1 MADNN
6 TKAGRFK
13 PLLMLVLV
21 FGPALF
27 LILIGVNKCEHK
39 FTTLPV
45 YGEIG
50 NYSFDDVNGGVV
62 SNETQKGKI
71 TLFNTIQTSCPEKC
85 AIDLPKFN
93 LMIYQDYR
101 KNQKNLGHVKIVS
114 IITDD
119 KGNPVKPEDLE
130 AIKFTMNDIVEEYDP
145 SIWKLVTGDP
155 KQIYDIESNGVNLYT
170 ETTDT
175 AFAGKSF
182 LETMLIVDKQN
193 QLRLI
198 RRGTIEGM
206 IRDFKQHVALL
217 QKQYDKE
224 AAKREENESE

>member
-1 MADNN
+1 MAEKN

-27 LILIGVNKCEHK
+27 LIFIALNKCEHK

-45 YGEIG
+45 YGKLS
-50 NYSFDDVNGGVV
+50 NYSFNDVNGGVV
-62 SNETQKGKI
+62 DQETQKGKI
-71 TLFNTIQTSCPEKC
+71 TLFNTIQTFCPEDC

-101 KNQKNLGHVKIVS
+101 KNQRNLGHVKIVS
-114 IITDD
+114 IITDEE
-119 KGNPVKPEDLE
+119 GNPVEEEQLE
-130 AIKFTMNDIVEEYDP
+130 QLKFTMNDIVEAYDP
-145 SIWKLVTGDP
+145 TIWKLVTGDP

-170 ETTDT
+170 KTSDT

-182 LETMLIVDKQN
+182 LETMLIVDKKN

-198 RRGTIEGM
+198 RRGNEEGM
-206 IRDFKQHVALL
+206 IRDYKQHVALL

-224 AAKREENESE
+224 AAKKEENDQ

>member
-1 MADNN
+1 MAKKNN
-6 TKAGRFK
+6 KAGRIK
-13 PLLMLVLV
+13 PLLLIVLV

-27 LILIGVNKCEHK
+27 LIFIALNKCEHK

-45 YGEIG
+45 YGDLK
-50 NYSFDDVNGGVV
+50 NYSFNEADGAVVN
-62 SNETQKGKI
+62 NQTQEGKI
-71 TLFNTIQTSCPEKC
+71 TLFNTLQTTCPENC
-85 AIDLPKFN
+85 AIDMAKFN

-101 KNQKNLGHVKIVS
+101 KNQRKLGHVKIVS
-114 IITDD
+114 IVTDQNGNPLD
-119 KGNPVKPEDLE
+119 KGEIEELR
-130 AIKFTMNDIVEEYDP
+130 FTMRDIIEGYDP

-155 KQIYDIESNGVNLYT
+155 KQIYDIENNGVNLYT
-170 ETTDT
+170 QTTDT

-198 RRGTIEGM
+198 RRGNEEGM

-217 QKQYDKE
+217 QKQYDKA
-224 AAKREENESE
+224 AAKREENE

>member
-1 MADNN
+1 VAKKNN
-6 TKAGRFK
+6 KAGRIK
-13 PLLMLVLV
+13 PLLLIVLV

-27 LILIGVNKCEHK
+27 LIFIALNKCEHK

-45 YGEIG
+45 YGTLKD
-50 NYSFDDVNGGVV
+50 YSFNDAEGGVV
-62 SNETQKGKI
+62 NNQSQEGKI
-71 TLFNTIQTSCPEKC
+71 TLFNTLQTTCPENC
-85 AIDLPKFN
+85 AIDMAKFN

-101 KNQKNLGHVKIVS
+101 KNQRNLGHVKIVS
-114 IITDD
+114 IVTDQNGNPLD
-119 KGNPVKPEDLE
+119 KGEIEELRY
-130 AIKFTMNDIVEEYDP
+130 TMNDIIEGYDP

-155 KQIYDIESNGVNLYT
+155 KQIYDIENNGVNLYT
-170 ETTDT
+170 QTTDT

-198 RRGTIEGM
+198 RRGNEEGM

-217 QKQYDKE
+217 QKEYDKA
-224 AAKREENESE
+224 AAKRQENE